1 MKISVKELKSR
12 IRTAEKRASEPKYKS
27 EEIIQNAAQR
37 DKNMG
42 KLWFRKLEGGVR
54 RSNTELTRTLEA
66 EDRENVGRGGNMQR
80 NSS

>member
-37 DKNMG
+37 DKNMENSG
-42 KLWFRKLEGGVR
+42 LENER
-54 RSNTELTRTLEA
+54 A
-66 EDRENVGRGGNMQR
+66 E
-80 NSS
+80 